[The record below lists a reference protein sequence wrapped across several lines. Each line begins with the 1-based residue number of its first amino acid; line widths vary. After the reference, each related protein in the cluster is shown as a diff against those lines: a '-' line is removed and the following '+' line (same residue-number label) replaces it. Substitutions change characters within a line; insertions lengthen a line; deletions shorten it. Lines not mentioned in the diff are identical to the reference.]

1 MSSGIN
7 KLDSSMNSNIQMNS
21 TSPPQLGPKPQIVV
35 ENLQGFHNS
44 NLEQTQKRLLK
55 GNTYRDL
62 STICIRPTRGMIPAK
77 VVQSWESMM
86 TPMNQKFL
94 RITMIGMEVGEAYS
108 QAIDFILS
116 HPDLSKWKYVLTL
129 EEDNMPPPDGLLKL
143 YEAMNMGYDAVQGL
157 YWTKGEGGQ
166 PMIYG
171 DPNTFP
177 MNFIPQLPKIDTV
190 QAANGLGMG
199 FTLFKMS
206 IFKDP
211 KLEKPFFKTIQEHIP
226 GVGTKVYTQD
236 LQFFERAGRLGYKF
250 ACDTRVKVGHYDYD
264 RDIVW

>member
-1 MSSGIN
+1 
-7 KLDSSMNSNIQMNS
+7 
-21 TSPPQLGPKPQIVV
+21 
-35 ENLQGFHNS
+35 
-44 NLEQTQKRLLK
+44 
-55 GNTYRDL
+55 
-62 STICIRPTRGMIPAK
+62 
-77 VVQSWESMM
+77 
-86 TPMNQKFL
+86 
-94 RITMIGMEVGEAYS
+94 
-108 QAIDFILS
+108 
-116 HPDLSKWKYVLTL
+116 
-129 EEDNMPPPDGLLKL
+129 
-143 YEAMNMGYDAVQGL
+143 
-157 YWTKGEGGQ
+157 
-166 PMIYG
+166 MIYG

>member
-1 MSSGIN
+1 MSKI
-7 KLDSSMNSNIQMNS
+7 DEQNSIIMNS
-21 TSPPQLGPKPQIVV
+21 TSPTITSGPKPQIVV

-77 VVQSWESMM
+77 VVQSWESLM

-94 RITMIGMEVGEAYS
+94 RIMMIGMEVGEAYS
-108 QAIDFILS
+108 QAIEFILNN
-116 HPDLSKWKYVLTL
+116 PELSKWKYILTL
-129 EEDNMPPPDGLLKL
+129 EEDNMPSPDALLKL
-143 YEAMNMGYDAVQGL
+143 YEAINQGYDAVQGL
-157 YWTKGEGGQ
+157 YWTKGEGGMA
-166 PMIYG
+166 MIYG
-171 DPNTFP
+171 NPNEFP
-177 MNFIPQLPKIDTV
+177 LNFIPQIPKIDTV

-206 IFKDP
+206 MFKDP
-211 KLEKPFFKTIQEHIP
+211 KIEKPFFKTVQEFKP
-226 GVGTKVYTQD
+226 GVGVKVYTQD
-236 LQFFERAGRLGYKF
+236 LQFFEKAGRLGYKF
-250 ACDTRVKVGHYDYD
+250 ACATNVKVGHYDYD